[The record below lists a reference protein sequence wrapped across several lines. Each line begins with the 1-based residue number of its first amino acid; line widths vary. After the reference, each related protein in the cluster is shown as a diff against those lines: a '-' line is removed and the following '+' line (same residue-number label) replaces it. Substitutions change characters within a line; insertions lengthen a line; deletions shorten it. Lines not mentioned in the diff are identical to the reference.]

1 MNRKQR
7 LIVSVTGIFL
17 VLLILVG
24 LTYAYFLTKIKGND
38 NEKSISVTTAD
49 LKLEY
54 SDINDILVSEE
65 NVEPGNS
72 WTKTFAVTNNGN
84 KTVTNYG
91 VALENIE
98 NGLER
103 KEDLVYTLTCTQYTK
118 ATYKVENKV
127 ASGTTSGT
135 CNGVSSETTYPSVG
149 TILVENSIDTDKV
162 QAYTLTVTYKETNTD
177 QSIDMNKRFSGKVNI
192 VDPKLFGP
200 FGTDTLASTI
210 INTAKN
216 QTDDKNKMG
225 YAMYRET
232 PSTKIGES
240 IIYYNGN
247 VINKEV
253 SEAGYTY
260 DSLKVA
266 NSLEDAKD
274 FNNLIDT
281 DNTKCVSDQI
291 NKYLRLG
298 YGPTNPYNAK
308 IVGCENGKYIIQ
320 VEDRSIESSLSVT
333 EDDYGTSYYFRG
345 NVIDNY
351 VNFANLTWRIV
362 RINGDGTLRLI
373 LDDVAKDSS
382 GNVIKTAFNTTAG
395 DNAYVG
401 YMYGTPGSTTY
412 DATHENKNN
421 STIKVAVDKWY
432 EDNLK
437 TNYSNYLADTLFCGD
452 KTLAE
457 DGIGGVTTQ
466 LGYGKN
472 ETYYSSIERLQYST
486 GTTDITTLTPTF
498 KCAEKAN
505 DNYSRYTTTKSI
517 LPNGKETNGDLKY
530 PIGLLTADEVAYAG
544 AYKESKI
551 NKTYYLYNS
560 SITSYWWL
568 SSPNFYYGSFAYWWR
583 VNGSGGYIRDN
594 FHAVDI
600 ADSSVAFR
608 PTINLK
614 KDIKFT
620 GTGTSGDPYKI
631 VSE

>member
-1 MNRKQR
+1 MNRRQR
-7 LIVSVTGIFL
+7 IIISVTGIFI

-216 QTDDKNKMG
+216 QTD
-225 YAMYRET
+225 
-232 PSTKIGES
+232 STRTTLGTEVTTFTS
-240 IIYYNGN
+240 ISG
-247 VINKEV
+247 
-253 SEAGYTY
+253 
-260 DSLKVA
+260 A
-266 NSLEDAKD
+266 NEHVL
-274 FNNLIDT
+274 
-281 DNTKCVSDQI
+281 NTA
-291 NKYLRLG
+291 
-298 YGPTNPYNAK
+298 P
-308 IVGCENGKYIIQ
+308 
-320 VEDRSIESSLSVT
+320 
-333 EDDYGTSYYFRG
+333 DDYGTSYYFRG

-351 VNFANLTWRIV
+351 VSFADKTWRIV
-362 RINGDGTLRLI
+362 RINGDGTIRLI
-373 LDDVAKDSS
+373 LDDVAKDTNGS
-382 GNVIKTAFNTTAG
+382 VIKTKFNTNSN

-401 YMYGTPGSTTY
+401 YMYGTAGSTTY
-412 DATHENKNN
+412 DATHENKND
-421 STIKVAVDKWY
+421 STIKIAVDKWY

-437 TNYSNYLADTLFCGD
+437 TNYANYLSDTLFCGD

-457 DGIGGVTTQ
+457 NGIGGTTPQ
-466 LGYGKN
+466 LGYGATQTTYSVN
-472 ETYYSSIERLQYST
+472 ERIRYST
-486 GTTDITTLTPTF
+486 GTTDITTSTPTL

-505 DNYSRYTTTKSI
+505 DNYSRYSTTKST
-517 LPNGKETNGDLKY
+517 LPDGKETNGNLKY
-530 PIGLLTADEVAYAG
+530 PIGLLSPDEVAYAG
-544 AYKESKI
+544 AYKYNQT
-551 NKTYYLYNS
+551 NKTYYLYDT
-560 SITSYWWL
+560 SITSGWL
-568 SSPNFYYGSFAYWWR
+568 LLSTSSYTGTTAIVYS
-583 VNGSGGYIRDN
+583 VNGY
-594 FHAVDI
+594 
-600 ADSSVAFR
+600 SSNLNTVYTDKLYSFR

-614 KDIKFT
+614 NDTKFT
-620 GTGTSGDPYKI
+620 GTGTSTDPYKI

>member
-1 MNRKQR
+1 MNRRQKI
-7 LIVSVTGIFL
+7 IVSVTGIFL

-38 NEKSISVTTAD
+38 NEKSVSVTTAD

-118 ATYKVENKV
+118 ATFKVENKV

-177 QSIDMNKRFSGKVNI
+177 QSVDMNKRFSGKVNI
-192 VDPKLFGP
+192 VYPKLFGP

-210 INTAKN
+210 INTAKT
-216 QTDDKNKMG
+216 QTD
-225 YAMYRET
+225 
-232 PSTKIGES
+232 STRTTIGT
-240 IIYYNGN
+240 
-247 VINKEV
+247 EV
-253 SEAGYTY
+253 TTFTSVSG
-260 DSLKVA
+260 A
-266 NSLEDAKD
+266 NEHVL
-274 FNNLIDT
+274 
-281 DNTKCVSDQI
+281 NTA
-291 NKYLRLG
+291 
-298 YGPTNPYNAK
+298 P
-308 IVGCENGKYIIQ
+308 
-320 VEDRSIESSLSVT
+320 
-333 EDDYGTSYYFRG
+333 DDYGTSYYFRG

-362 RINGDGTLRLI
+362 RINGDGSIRLI

-382 GNVIKTAFNTTAG
+382 GNAITTAFNTNKD

-412 DATHENKNN
+412 NATHENKND
-421 STIKVAVDKWY
+421 STIKIAVDKWY

-437 TNYSNYLADTLFCGD
+437 TNYANYLSDTLFCGD

-457 DGIGGVTTQ
+457 SGIGGVTAQ
-466 LGYGKN
+466 LGYGTNK
-472 ETYYSSIERLQYST
+472 TYYSSTERLQYSS
-486 GTTDITTLTPTF
+486 GTTEITISTPTF

-505 DNYSRYTTTKSI
+505 DNYSRYTTTKGI
-517 LPNGKETNGDLKY
+517 LPDGKETNGNLKY
-530 PIGLLTADEVAYAG
+530 PIALLTADEVAYAG
-544 AYKESKI
+544 AYKI
-551 NKTYYLYNS
+551 AQANKTYFLYNS
-560 SITSYWWL
+560 LITSIWWL
-568 SSPNFYYGSFAYWWR
+568 SSPYGYYGSVAYEWSA
-583 VNGSGGYIRDN
+583 NGSNG
-594 FHAVDI
+594 DI
-600 ADSSVAFR
+600 NYYNLVINTRQFR
-608 PTINLK
+608 PSINLK
-614 KDIKFT
+614 KDIKFS
-620 GTGTSGDPYKI
+620 GTGTSTDPYKI

>member
-1 MNRKQR
+1 MNRRQR
-7 LIVSVTGIFL
+7 IIISVTGIFI
-17 VLLILVG
+17 VLLILIG

-200 FGTDTLASTI
+200 FGTDTLATTI
-210 INTAKN
+210 INIAKT
-216 QTDDKNKMG
+216 QTDSTRTTLG
-225 YAMYRET
+225 SEVTTFTSISGET
-232 PSTKIGES
+232 EH
-240 IIYYNGN
+240 
-247 VINKEV
+247 V
-253 SEAGYTY
+253 
-260 DSLKVA
+260 L
-266 NSLEDAKD
+266 
-274 FNNLIDT
+274 
-281 DNTKCVSDQI
+281 NTA
-291 NKYLRLG
+291 
-298 YGPTNPYNAK
+298 P
-308 IVGCENGKYIIQ
+308 
-320 VEDRSIESSLSVT
+320 
-333 EDDYGTSYYFRG
+333 DDYGTSYYFRG

-351 VNFANLTWRIV
+351 VSFADKVWRIV
-362 RINGDGTLRLI
+362 RINGDGSIRLV
-373 LDDVAKDSS
+373 LDNIAKDSS
-382 GNVIKTAFNTTAG
+382 GNAISTAFNTNKD

-412 DATHENKNN
+412 EATHENKND
-421 STIKVAVDKWY
+421 STIKIAVDKWY

-437 TNYSNYLADTLFCGD
+437 TNYANYLSDTLFCGD

-457 DGIGGVTTQ
+457 SGVGSDNTAK
-466 LGYGKN
+466 GYGGN
-472 ETYYSSIERLQYST
+472 RTYYSATERLMYST
-486 GTTDITTLTPTF
+486 GTTTITTSTPTL

-505 DNYSRYTTTKSI
+505 DNYSRYTTTKST
-517 LPNGKETNGDLKY
+517 LPDGKETNGNLKY
-530 PIGLLTADEVAYAG
+530 PIGLLSADEVAYAG
-544 AYKESKI
+544 AYRMGLD
-551 NKTYYLYNS
+551 NKNYYLYNPNV
-560 SITSYWWL
+560 TVNWWL
-568 SSPNFYYGSFAYWWR
+568 LTSTNFSGRSTTVSQFGVYYS
-583 VNGSGGYIRDN
+583 
-594 FHAVDI
+594 
-600 ADSSVAFR
+600 DSRLYTYNANNSYAFK
-608 PTINLK
+608 PSINLK

-620 GTGTSGDPYKI
+620 GTGTSTDPYKI

>member
-1 MNRKQR
+1 MNRRQR
-7 LIVSVTGIFL
+7 IIISVTGIFL

-210 INTAKN
+210 INTAKK
-216 QTDDKNKMG
+216 QTD
-225 YAMYRET
+225 
-232 PSTKIGES
+232 STRTTLGSEVTTFTSISGE
-240 IIYYNGN
+240 NEH
-247 VINKEV
+247 V
-253 SEAGYTY
+253 
-260 DSLKVA
+260 L
-266 NSLEDAKD
+266 
-274 FNNLIDT
+274 
-281 DNTKCVSDQI
+281 NTA
-291 NKYLRLG
+291 
-298 YGPTNPYNAK
+298 P
-308 IVGCENGKYIIQ
+308 
-320 VEDRSIESSLSVT
+320 
-333 EDDYGTSYYFRG
+333 DDYGTSYYFRG

-362 RINGDGTLRLI
+362 RINGDGSIRLI

-382 GNVIKTAFNTTAG
+382 GNSIKTAFNTNKD

-412 DATHENKNN
+412 DTTHENKND
-421 STIKVAVDKWY
+421 STIKIAVDRWY

-437 TNYSNYLADTLFCGD
+437 TNYANYLSDTLFCGD

-457 DGIGGVTTQ
+457 SGIGSNNTST
-466 LGYGKN
+466 GYGVN
-472 ETYYSSIERLQYST
+472 ITYYSSIERLIYST
-486 GTTDITTLTPTF
+486 GTTDITTSTPTL
-498 KCAEKAN
+498 KCAEKVN
-505 DNYSRYTTTKSI
+505 DNYSRYTTTKST
-517 LPNGKETNGDLKY
+517 LPDGKETNGNLKY

-544 AYKESKI
+544 AYKYNQT
-551 NKTYYLYNS
+551 NKSFYIYNNNITIFWWTLAPISFSGANALILRVNNS
-560 SITSYWWL
+560 SADLYYNYVNTSY
-568 SSPNFYYGSFAYWWR
+568 
-583 VNGSGGYIRDN
+583 
-594 FHAVDI
+594 
-600 ADSSVAFR
+600 AFR
-608 PTINLK
+608 PTVNLK
-614 KDIKFT
+614 YNVKFT
-620 GTGTSGDPYKI
+620 GTGISADPYKI
-631 VSE
+631 VTE

>member
-1 MNRKQR
+1 MNRRQKI
-7 LIVSVTGIFL
+7 IVSVTGIFL

-210 INTAKN
+210 INTAKT
-216 QTDDKNKMG
+216 QTDSTRTTLG
-225 YAMYRET
+225 SEVTTFTSISGET
-232 PSTKIGES
+232 EH
-240 IIYYNGN
+240 
-247 VINKEV
+247 V
-253 SEAGYTY
+253 
-260 DSLKVA
+260 L
-266 NSLEDAKD
+266 
-274 FNNLIDT
+274 
-281 DNTKCVSDQI
+281 NTA
-291 NKYLRLG
+291 
-298 YGPTNPYNAK
+298 P
-308 IVGCENGKYIIQ
+308 
-320 VEDRSIESSLSVT
+320 
-333 EDDYGTSYYFRG
+333 DDYGTSYYFRG

-362 RINGDGTLRLI
+362 RINGDGSIRLI
-373 LDDVAKDSS
+373 LDDAVKDTNGS
-382 GNVIKTAFNTTAG
+382 VIKTKFNTNSN

-412 DATHENKNN
+412 DATHENKND
-421 STIKVAVDKWY
+421 STVKIAVDKWY

-437 TNYSNYLADTLFCGD
+437 TNYATYLADTLFCGD

-457 DGIGGVTTQ
+457 SGIGLDNTAK
-466 LGYGKN
+466 GYGTNK
-472 ETYYSSIERLQYST
+472 TYYSSIERLRFSS
-486 GTTDITTLTPTF
+486 GTTLITTSTPTF

-505 DNYSRYTTTKSI
+505 DNYSRYTTTKTT

-544 AYKESKI
+544 AYKYQQT

-568 SSPNFYYGSFAYWWR
+568 SSPHSYTDSLTVEWSVAGSLGRIGCDHY
-583 VNGSGGYIRDN
+583 VGNPD
-594 FHAVDI
+594 
-600 ADSSVAFR
+600 AFR

-620 GTGTSGDPYKI
+620 GTGISSDPYKI
-631 VSE
+631 VSK

>member
-1 MNRKQR
+1 MNRRQR
-7 LIVSVTGIFL
+7 IIISVTGIFI

-54 SDINDILVSEE
+54 SDINDILVNEE

-84 KTVTNYG
+84 KIVTNYG

-135 CNGVSSETTYPSVG
+135 CNGVSSETTYPTVG
-149 TILVENSIDTDKV
+149 TVLVENSIDTDKV

-177 QSIDMNKRFSGKVNI
+177 QSVDMNKRFSGKVNI

-216 QTDDKNKMG
+216 QTD
-225 YAMYRET
+225 
-232 PSTKIGES
+232 STRTTLGSEVTTFTS
-240 IIYYNGN
+240 ISG
-247 VINKEV
+247 
-253 SEAGYTY
+253 
-260 DSLKVA
+260 A
-266 NSLEDAKD
+266 NEHVL
-274 FNNLIDT
+274 
-281 DNTKCVSDQI
+281 NTA
-291 NKYLRLG
+291 
-298 YGPTNPYNAK
+298 P
-308 IVGCENGKYIIQ
+308 
-320 VEDRSIESSLSVT
+320 
-333 EDDYGTSYYFRG
+333 DDYGTSYYFRG

-351 VNFANLTWRIV
+351 VSFADKTWRIV
-362 RINGDGTLRLI
+362 RINGDGTIRLI

-382 GNVIKTAFNTTAG
+382 GNAITTAFNTNNK

-401 YMYGTPGSTTY
+401 YMYGTPGSATY
-412 DATHENKNN
+412 DATHENKND
-421 STIKVAVDKWY
+421 STIKIAVDKWY

-437 TNYSNYLADTLFCGD
+437 TNYANYLSDTLFCGD

-457 DGIGGVTTQ
+457 SGIGSNNTAK
-466 LGYGKN
+466 GYGTNK
-472 ETYYSSIERLQYST
+472 TYYSATERLMYSSGAT
-486 GTTDITTLTPTF
+486 VITTSTPTF

-505 DNYSRYTTTKSI
+505 DNYSRYTTTKST
-517 LPNGKETNGDLKY
+517 LPHGKETNGNLKY
-530 PIGLLTADEVAYAG
+530 PIGLLTVDEAAYAG
-544 AYKESKI
+544 AYKSGQT
-551 NKTYYLYNS
+551 NKSYYLYNS
-560 SITSYWWL
+560 SITSHWWL
-568 SSPNFYYGSFAYWWR
+568 SSPLSYNGSYAYGWF
-583 VNGSGGYIRDN
+583 VNGSGGGIYTFNVRN
-594 FHAVDI
+594 TA
-600 ADSSVAFR
+600 AFR
-608 PTINLK
+608 PSINLK
-614 KDIKFT
+614 AELLINGGD
-620 GTGTSGDPYKI
+620 GTSLNPYTVKL
-631 VSE
+631 S

>member
-1 MNRKQR
+1 MNRRQR
-7 LIVSVTGIFL
+7 IIISVTGIFI

-177 QSIDMNKRFSGKVNI
+177 QSVDMNKRFSGKVNI

-210 INTAKN
+210 INTAKT
-216 QTDDKNKMG
+216 QTDSTRTTLG
-225 YAMYRET
+225 SEVTTFTSISGET
-232 PSTKIGES
+232 EH
-240 IIYYNGN
+240 
-247 VINKEV
+247 V
-253 SEAGYTY
+253 
-260 DSLKVA
+260 L
-266 NSLEDAKD
+266 
-274 FNNLIDT
+274 
-281 DNTKCVSDQI
+281 NTA
-291 NKYLRLG
+291 
-298 YGPTNPYNAK
+298 P
-308 IVGCENGKYIIQ
+308 
-320 VEDRSIESSLSVT
+320 
-333 EDDYGTSYYFRG
+333 DDYGTSYYFRG

-362 RINGDGTLRLI
+362 RINGDGSIRLI

-382 GNVIKTAFNTTAG
+382 GNAITTAFNTNKD

-401 YMYGTPGSTTY
+401 YMYGTPGSATY
-412 DATHENKNN
+412 DATHENKND
-421 STIKVAVDKWY
+421 STIKIAVDKWY

-437 TNYSNYLADTLFCGD
+437 TNYANYLSDTLFCGD

-457 DGIGGVTTQ
+457 SGIGSNNTAK
-466 LGYGKN
+466 GYGTN
-472 ETYYSSIERLQYST
+472 ITYYSAAERFMYSS
-486 GTTDITTLTPTF
+486 GTTDITTSTPTL

-505 DNYSRYTTTKSI
+505 DNYSRYTTTKST
-517 LPNGKETNGDLKY
+517 LPDGKETNGNLKY
-530 PIGLLTADEVAYAG
+530 PIGLLSADEVAYAG
-544 AYKESKI
+544 AYKYNQT
-551 NKTYYLYNS
+551 NKTHYLYKS
-560 SITSYWWL
+560 SITIHWWL
-568 SSPNFYYGSFAYWWR
+568 SSPYVYGGSVAYGWDFYGS
-583 VNGSGGYIRDN
+583 NGSI
-594 FHAVDI
+594 
-600 ADSSVAFR
+600 SSYSVFNTGAFR
-608 PTINLK
+608 PSINLRYS
-614 KDIKFT
+614 IKFT
-620 GTGTSGDPYKI
+620 GTGTSTDPYKI

>member
-1 MNRKQR
+1 MSRKQK
-7 LIVSVTGIFL
+7 IIISVTGIFI

-91 VALENIE
+91 VSLENIE

-177 QSIDMNKRFSGKVNI
+177 QSVDMNKRFSGKVNI

-210 INTAKN
+210 INTAKT
-216 QTDDKNKMG
+216 QTD
-225 YAMYRET
+225 
-232 PSTKIGES
+232 STRTTLGSEVTTFTS
-240 IIYYNGN
+240 ISG
-247 VINKEV
+247 
-253 SEAGYTY
+253 
-260 DSLKVA
+260 A
-266 NSLEDAKD
+266 NEHVL
-274 FNNLIDT
+274 
-281 DNTKCVSDQI
+281 NTA
-291 NKYLRLG
+291 
-298 YGPTNPYNAK
+298 P
-308 IVGCENGKYIIQ
+308 
-320 VEDRSIESSLSVT
+320 
-333 EDDYGTSYYFRG
+333 DDYGTSYYFRG

-362 RINGDGTLRLI
+362 RINGNGTIRLI

-382 GNVIKTAFNTTAG
+382 GNAINTKFNTNSN

-412 DATHENKNN
+412 DATHENKND
-421 STIKVAVDKWY
+421 STVKTAVDKWY

-437 TNYSNYLADTLFCGD
+437 TNYANYLSDTLFCGD

-472 ETYYSSIERLQYST
+472 KTYYSTVERLKYSS
-486 GTTDITTLTPTF
+486 GTTAITTTTPTL

-505 DNYSRYTTTKSI
+505 DNYSRYTTTKI
-517 LPNGKETNGDLKY
+517 TLPDGKETNGDLKY
-530 PIGLLTADEVAYAG
+530 PIGLLTADEVVYAG
-544 AYKESKI
+544 AYKANQT

-560 SITSYWWL
+560 SISSSWWL
-568 SSPNFYYGSFAYWWR
+568 SSPYYYTGYDADEWAVYGS
-583 VNGSGGYIRDN
+583 NG
-594 FHAVDI
+594 
-600 ADSSVAFR
+600 AFNNYSDVYASDALR

-614 KDIKFT
+614 NSVKFT
-620 GTGTSGDPYKI
+620 GTGTSSDPYKI

>member
-1 MNRKQR
+1 MNRRQKI
-7 LIVSVTGIFL
+7 IVSVTGIFL

-38 NEKSISVTTAD
+38 NDKSVSINTAD

-162 QAYTLTVTYKETNTD
+162 QTYTLTITYKETNTD
-177 QSIDMNKRFSGKVNI
+177 QSVDMNKRFSGKVNI

-200 FGTDTLASTI
+200 FGTDTLATTI

-216 QTDDKNKMG
+216 QTD
-225 YAMYRET
+225 
-232 PSTKIGES
+232 STRTILGS
-240 IIYYNGN
+240 
-247 VINKEV
+247 EV
-253 SEAGYTY
+253 TTFTSVSKADEHV
-260 DSLKVA
+260 L
-266 NSLEDAKD
+266 
-274 FNNLIDT
+274 
-281 DNTKCVSDQI
+281 NTAS
-291 NKYLRLG
+291 
-298 YGPTNPYNAK
+298 
-308 IVGCENGKYIIQ
+308 
-320 VEDRSIESSLSVT
+320 
-333 EDDYGTSYYFRG
+333 DDYGTSYYFRG

-362 RINGDGTLRLI
+362 RINGDGSIRLI
-373 LDDVAKDSS
+373 LDDVAKDTS
-382 GNVIKTAFNTTAG
+382 GNAITTAFNTNSN

-412 DATHENKNN
+412 DATHENKND
-421 STIKVAVDKWY
+421 STVKIAVDKWY
-432 EDNLK
+432 EDSLK

-457 DGIGGVTTQ
+457 SGIGGVSTE
-466 LGYGKN
+466 LGYGVSSS
-472 ETYYSSIERLQYST
+472 YYSTFERLKYNV
-486 GTTDITTLTPTF
+486 GTTLITTSTPTF

-505 DNYSRYTTTKSI
+505 DNYSRYTVNQST

-530 PIGLLTADEVAYAG
+530 PIGLLSADEIAYAG
-544 AYKESKI
+544 AYKAEVS

-560 SITSYWWL
+560 SL
-568 SSPNFYYGSFAYWWR
+568 SSDWWIISPSYITGSRAVEWFFDISNGYSSHNF
-583 VNGSGGYIRDN
+583 VNN
-594 FHAVDI
+594 NC
-600 ADSSVAFR
+600 AFR

-614 KDIKFT
+614 NDIKFT
-620 GTGTSGDPYKI
+620 GTGTSTDPYKI
-631 VSE
+631 VTE

>member
-1 MNRKQR
+1 MNRRQR
-7 LIVSVTGIFL
+7 IIISVTGIFI

-135 CNGVSSETTYPSVG
+135 CNGVNSETTYPSVG
-149 TILVENSIDTDKV
+149 TVLVENSIDTDKV

-177 QSIDMNKRFSGKVNI
+177 QSVDMNKRFSGKVNI

-210 INTAKN
+210 INTAKT
-216 QTDDKNKMG
+216 QTD
-225 YAMYRET
+225 
-232 PSTKIGES
+232 STRTTLGNEVTTFTS
-240 IIYYNGN
+240 ISG
-247 VINKEV
+247 
-253 SEAGYTY
+253 
-260 DSLKVA
+260 A
-266 NSLEDAKD
+266 NEHVL
-274 FNNLIDT
+274 
-281 DNTKCVSDQI
+281 NTA
-291 NKYLRLG
+291 
-298 YGPTNPYNAK
+298 P
-308 IVGCENGKYIIQ
+308 
-320 VEDRSIESSLSVT
+320 
-333 EDDYGTSYYFRG
+333 DDYGTSYYFRG

-351 VNFANLTWRIV
+351 VSFADKVWRIV
-362 RINGDGTLRLI
+362 RINGDGTVRLI

-382 GNVIKTAFNTTAG
+382 GNAIKTAFNTNYN

-401 YMYGTPGSTTY
+401 YMYGTPGSITY
-412 DATHENKNN
+412 EATHENKND
-421 STIKVAVDKWY
+421 STVKIAVDKWY

-437 TNYSNYLADTLFCGD
+437 TNFSNYLSDTLFCGD
-452 KTLAE
+452 KTPAKS
-457 DGIGGVTTQ
+457 GIGGVTTQ

-472 ETYYSSIERLQYST
+472 KTYYSSTERLRYST
-486 GTTDITTLTPTF
+486 GTTEITTSTPTF

-505 DNYSRYTTTKSI
+505 DNYSRYTTTKGT
-517 LPNGKETNGDLKY
+517 LTNGKETNGNLKY
-530 PIGLLTADEVAYAG
+530 PIGLLSADEVSYAG
-544 AYKESKI
+544 AYKLGQT
-551 NKTYYLYNS
+551 NKKYYLYNS
-560 SITSYWWL
+560 SITSSWWL
-568 SSPNFYYGSFAYWWR
+568 SSPLGY
-583 VNGSGGYIRDN
+583 NGSNASEWHFGGSYGNI
-594 FHAVDI
+594 
-600 ADSSVAFR
+600 DSLNVGGSSAFR
-608 PTINLK
+608 PSINLK
-614 KDIKFT
+614 ADLLIGGGD
-620 GTGTSGDPYKI
+620 GTKSNPYE
-631 VSE
+631 VE

>member
-1 MNRKQR
+1 MNRRQKI
-7 LIVSVTGIFL
+7 IVSVTGIFL

-24 LTYAYFLTKIKGND
+24 LTYAYFLTKIKGKD

-210 INTAKN
+210 INTAKT
-216 QTDDKNKMG
+216 QTDSTRTTLG
-225 YAMYRET
+225 SEVTTFTSVSRET
-232 PSTKIGES
+232 EH
-240 IIYYNGN
+240 
-247 VINKEV
+247 V
-253 SEAGYTY
+253 
-260 DSLKVA
+260 L
-266 NSLEDAKD
+266 
-274 FNNLIDT
+274 
-281 DNTKCVSDQI
+281 NTA
-291 NKYLRLG
+291 
-298 YGPTNPYNAK
+298 P
-308 IVGCENGKYIIQ
+308 
-320 VEDRSIESSLSVT
+320 
-333 EDDYGTSYYFRG
+333 DDYGTSYYFRG

-351 VNFANLTWRIV
+351 VSFADKTWRIV
-362 RINGDGTLRLI
+362 RINGDGTIRLI

-382 GNVIKTAFNTTAG
+382 GNTITTTFNTNKD

-401 YMYGTPGSTTY
+401 YMYGTAGSTTY
-412 DATHENKNN
+412 DATHENKND
-421 STIKVAVDKWY
+421 STVKIAVDKWY

-437 TNYSNYLADTLFCGD
+437 INYTSYLSDTLFCGD
-452 KTLAE
+452 KTIAKS
-457 DGIGGVTTQ
+457 GIGGFATQ
-466 LGYGKN
+466 EGYGTN
-472 ETYYSSIERLQYST
+472 VTYYSSTERLMYSSARI
-486 GTTDITTLTPTF
+486 DITTSTPTF

-505 DNYSRYTTTKSI
+505 DNYSRYTTAKSI
-517 LPNGKETNGDLKY
+517 LPDGKETNGNLKY

-544 AYKESKI
+544 VYKYFQT
-551 NKTYYLYNS
+551 NKKYYLYNS
-560 SITSYWWL
+560 SITSGWL
-568 SSPNFYYGSFAYWWR
+568 LLSPSAHDKGDNSLECL
-583 VNGSGGYIRDN
+583 VDVSGGNITLDLVSNSY
-594 FHAVDI
+594 
-600 ADSSVAFR
+600 AFR
-608 PTINLK
+608 PTVNLK
-614 KDIKFT
+614 ADIKFT
-620 GTGTSGDPYKI
+620 GIGTSTDPYKI
-631 VSE
+631 VTE

>member
-1 MNRKQR
+1 MNRRQKI
-7 LIVSVTGIFL
+7 IVSVTGIFL

-84 KTVTNYG
+84 KRVTNYG
-91 VALENIE
+91 VSLENIE

-118 ATYKVENKV
+118 ATYKIENKV

-200 FGTDTLASTI
+200 FGTDTLASSI
-210 INTAKN
+210 INTAKT
-216 QTDDKNKMG
+216 QTD
-225 YAMYRET
+225 
-232 PSTKIGES
+232 STRTTLGS
-240 IIYYNGN
+240 
-247 VINKEV
+247 EV
-253 SEAGYTY
+253 TTFTSVSG
-260 DSLKVA
+260 A
-266 NSLEDAKD
+266 NEHVL
-274 FNNLIDT
+274 
-281 DNTKCVSDQI
+281 NTA
-291 NKYLRLG
+291 
-298 YGPTNPYNAK
+298 P
-308 IVGCENGKYIIQ
+308 
-320 VEDRSIESSLSVT
+320 
-333 EDDYGTSYYFRG
+333 DDYGTSYYFRG

-351 VNFANLTWRIV
+351 VNFANLRWRIV
-362 RINGDGTLRLI
+362 RINGDGSVRLI
-373 LDDVAKDSS
+373 LDDVAKDTS
-382 GNVIKTAFNTTAG
+382 GNEITTAFNETPV

-412 DATHENKNN
+412 EATHENKND
-421 STIKVAVDKWY
+421 STIKIAVDKWY

-437 TNYSNYLADTLFCGD
+437 TNYANYLADTLFCGD

-466 LGYGKN
+466 LGYGTNK
-472 ETYYSSIERLQYST
+472 TYYSSTERLRYST
-486 GTTDITTLTPTF
+486 GTTDIITSMPTF

-530 PIGLLTADEVAYAG
+530 PIGLLTADEAAYAG
-544 AYKESKI
+544 AYKYNQT
-551 NKTYYLYNS
+551 NKSYYLYNS
-560 SITSYWWL
+560 SITS
-568 SSPNFYYGSFAYWWR
+568 AYWVLTPFECSFPYAYEWQFNY
-583 VNGSGGYIRDN
+583 NGNNIDNPFYFGSNLVGYSG
-594 FHAVDI
+594 
-600 ADSSVAFR
+600 AFR

-614 KDIKFT
+614 KDVKFT
-620 GTGTSGDPYKI
+620 GTGTSSDPYKI
-631 VSE
+631 VFE

>member
-1 MNRKQR
+1 MNRRQKI
-7 LIVSVTGIFL
+7 IVSVTGIFL

-210 INTAKN
+210 INTAKT
-216 QTDDKNKMG
+216 QTD
-225 YAMYRET
+225 
-232 PSTKIGES
+232 STRTTLGSEVTTFTS
-240 IIYYNGN
+240 ISG
-247 VINKEV
+247 
-253 SEAGYTY
+253 
-260 DSLKVA
+260 A
-266 NSLEDAKD
+266 NEHVL
-274 FNNLIDT
+274 
-281 DNTKCVSDQI
+281 NTA
-291 NKYLRLG
+291 
-298 YGPTNPYNAK
+298 P
-308 IVGCENGKYIIQ
+308 
-320 VEDRSIESSLSVT
+320 
-333 EDDYGTSYYFRG
+333 DDYGTSYYFRG

-351 VNFANLTWRIV
+351 VSFADKTWRIV
-362 RINGDGTLRLI
+362 RINGDGSIRLI
-373 LDDVAKDSS
+373 LDDVAKNSS
-382 GNVIKTAFNTTAG
+382 GSVITTAFNTNKD

-401 YMYGTPGSTTY
+401 YMYGTAGSTTY
-412 DATHENKNN
+412 DATHENKND
-421 STIKVAVDKWY
+421 STIKIAVDKWY

-437 TNYSNYLADTLFCGD
+437 TKYANYLADTLFCGD

-457 DGIGGVTTQ
+457 KTITYDGK
-466 LGYGKN
+466 GYGKGS
-472 ETYYSSIERLQYST
+472 TYYASVERIVYST
-486 GTTDITTLTPTF
+486 GTTAITTSIPAL
-498 KCAEKAN
+498 KCAEKTN
-505 DNYSRYTTTKSI
+505 DNYSRYTATQNT
-517 LPNGKETNGDLKY
+517 LPDGKETNGNLKY
-530 PIGLLTADEVAYAG
+530 PIGLLSADEVAYAG
-544 AYKESKI
+544 AYKNNQT
-551 NKTYYLYNS
+551 NKNYYLYS
-560 SITSYWWL
+560 SSVTTSWWL
-568 SSPNFYYGSFAYWWR
+568 SSVYGF
-583 VNGSGGYIRDN
+583 RDN
-594 FHAVDI
+594 I
-600 ADSSVAFR
+600 ARMYKVNYSSGVVIFTGSETNAFR

-614 KDIKFT
+614 NDIKFT
-620 GTGTSGDPYKI
+620 GTGTSTDPYKI
-631 VSE
+631 VTE

>member
-1 MNRKQR
+1 MSRKNK
-7 LIVSVTGIFL
+7 IIISVTGIIL

-38 NEKSISVTTAD
+38 NEKSISITTAD

-54 SDINDILVSEE
+54 SDINDILVNEE

-98 NGLER
+98 NRLER
-103 KEDLVYTLTCTQYTK
+103 KEDLVYTLTCIQYTK

-177 QSIDMNKRFSGKVNI
+177 QSVDMNKRFSGKVNI

-210 INTAKN
+210 INTAKT
-216 QTDDKNKMG
+216 QTD
-225 YAMYRET
+225 
-232 PSTKIGES
+232 STRTTLGT
-240 IIYYNGN
+240 
-247 VINKEV
+247 EV
-253 SEAGYTY
+253 TTFTGISG
-260 DSLKVA
+260 A
-266 NSLEDAKD
+266 NDHVL
-274 FNNLIDT
+274 
-281 DNTKCVSDQI
+281 NTA
-291 NKYLRLG
+291 
-298 YGPTNPYNAK
+298 P
-308 IVGCENGKYIIQ
+308 
-320 VEDRSIESSLSVT
+320 
-333 EDDYGTSYYFRG
+333 DDYGTSYYFYG

-351 VNFANLTWRIV
+351 VEFGNLTYKEDIYVGDEIVEDFFSLSECEKLNNSCKLIYKAGESILWRIV
-362 RINGDGTLRLI
+362 RINGDGTIRLV

-382 GNVIKTAFNTTAG
+382 GRTITTDFNPGYEDTAE
-395 DNAYVG
+395 NAYVG
-401 YMYGTPGSTTY
+401 YMYGTLGSTTY
-412 DATHENKNN
+412 DATHENKND

-437 TNYSNYLADTLFCGD
+437 TNYASYLSDTLFCGD

-457 DGIGGVTTQ
+457 NGIGGVTTQ
-466 LGYGKN
+466 LGYVTN
-472 ETYYSSIERLQYST
+472 VTYYSSTERLLHSS
-486 GTTDITTLTPTF
+486 GTTDIITSKPTL
-498 KCAEKAN
+498 KCAEKTN
-505 DNYSRYTTTKSI
+505 DNYSRYTINQST

-530 PIGLLTADEVAYAG
+530 PIGLLSADEVAYAG
-544 AYKESKI
+544 AYKYNQA
-551 NKTYYLYNS
+551 NKTYYLYSS
-560 SITSYWWL
+560 SIYSPWWL
-568 SSPNFYYGSFAYWWR
+568 SSPSVYDIGFAGVWGINGENGRIDTSSVYGSL
-583 VNGSGGYIRDN
+583 
-594 FHAVDI
+594 
-600 ADSSVAFR
+600 AFR

-614 KDIKFT
+614 QDIKFT
-620 GTGTSGDPYKI
+620 GTGTSTDPYKI

>member
-1 MNRKQR
+1 MSRKQK
-7 LIVSVTGIFL
+7 IIISVTGIFL

-135 CNGVSSETTYPSVG
+135 CNGVSSETTYPTVG

-200 FGTDTLASTI
+200 FGTDTLATTI

-216 QTDDKNKMG
+216 QTD
-225 YAMYRET
+225 
-232 PSTKIGES
+232 STRTTLGSEVTTFTSIYGE
-240 IIYYNGN
+240 NEH
-247 VINKEV
+247 V
-253 SEAGYTY
+253 
-260 DSLKVA
+260 L
-266 NSLEDAKD
+266 
-274 FNNLIDT
+274 
-281 DNTKCVSDQI
+281 NTA
-291 NKYLRLG
+291 
-298 YGPTNPYNAK
+298 P
-308 IVGCENGKYIIQ
+308 
-320 VEDRSIESSLSVT
+320 
-333 EDDYGTSYYFRG
+333 DDYGTSYYFRG

-351 VNFANLTWRIV
+351 VSFADKTWRIV
-362 RINGDGTLRLI
+362 RINGDGSIRLV

-382 GNVIKTAFNTTAG
+382 KNVIETAFNTNND

-412 DATHENKNN
+412 EATHENKNN

-437 TNYSNYLADTLFCGD
+437 TNYANYLSDTLFCGD

-457 DGIGGVTTQ
+457 SGLGGVTTQ
-466 LGYGKN
+466 LGYGTN
-472 ETYYSSIERLQYST
+472 TTYYSSIERLSYSS
-486 GTTDITTLTPTF
+486 GTTEITTSTPTF
-498 KCAEKAN
+498 KCAEKTN
-505 DNYSRYTTTKSI
+505 DNYSRYTITKSA
-517 LPNGKETNGDLKY
+517 LPDGKETNGNLKY
-530 PIGLLTADEVAYAG
+530 PIGLLTADEVVYAG
-544 AYKESKI
+544 TYKEGATNGK
-551 NKTYYLYNS
+551 YYLYNS
-560 SITSYWWL
+560 SISSNCWLLTPFGLYNEWFIGSSGFIHRFRGLNSSY
-568 SSPNFYYGSFAYWWR
+568 P
-583 VNGSGGYIRDN
+583 
-594 FHAVDI
+594 
-600 ADSSVAFR
+600 FR
-608 PTINLK
+608 PSINLK
-614 KDIKFT
+614 KNVKFS
-620 GTGTSGDPYKI
+620 GTGTSSDPYKI

>member
-1 MNRKQR
+1 MNRRQR
-7 LIVSVTGIFL
+7 IIISVTGIIL

-84 KTVTNYG
+84 KIVTNYG

-216 QTDDKNKMG
+216 QTD
-225 YAMYRET
+225 
-232 PSTKIGES
+232 STRTTL
-240 IIYYNGN
+240 GN
-247 VINKEV
+247 EV
-253 SEAGYTY
+253 TTFTSVSKADEHV
-260 DSLKVA
+260 L
-266 NSLEDAKD
+266 
-274 FNNLIDT
+274 
-281 DNTKCVSDQI
+281 NTA
-291 NKYLRLG
+291 
-298 YGPTNPYNAK
+298 P
-308 IVGCENGKYIIQ
+308 
-320 VEDRSIESSLSVT
+320 
-333 EDDYGTSYYFRG
+333 DDYGTSYYFRG

-362 RINGDGTLRLI
+362 RINGNGSIRLI

-382 GNVIKTAFNTTAG
+382 GNAIKTAFNTNYN

-401 YMYGTPGSTTY
+401 YMYGTAGSTTY
-412 DATHENKNN
+412 DATHENKND

-437 TNYSNYLADTLFCGD
+437 TNYANYLSDTLFCGD
-452 KTLAE
+452 KTMAE
-457 DGIGGVTTQ
+457 SGVGSDNTAK
-466 LGYGKN
+466 GYGTNK
-472 ETYYSSIERLQYST
+472 TYYSSTERLMYSS
-486 GTTDITTLTPTF
+486 GTTDITISTPTL
-498 KCAEKAN
+498 KCAEKVN
-505 DNYSRYTTTKSI
+505 DNYSRYTVNQST
-517 LPNGKETNGDLKY
+517 LPDGKETNGDLKY
-530 PIGLLTADEVAYAG
+530 PIGLITADEVAYAG
-544 AYKESKI
+544 TYRYNQA
-551 NKTYYLYNS
+551 NKLYYLYNP
-560 SITSYWWL
+560 SITSYWWIL
-568 SSPNFYYGSFAYWWR
+568 FPNYYYGSHAYGWYI
-583 VNGSGGYIRDN
+583 SYSFGGIYNRYIDD
-594 FHAVDI
+594 VI
-600 ADSSVAFR
+600 SFR

-614 KDIKFT
+614 SDIKFT
-620 GTGTSGDPYKI
+620 GTGTSSDPYKI

>member
-1 MNRKQR
+1 MNRRQR
-7 LIVSVTGIFL
+7 IIISVTGIFL

-38 NEKSISVTTAD
+38 NEKSISVATAD

-91 VALENIE
+91 VSLENIE

-210 INTAKN
+210 INTAKT
-216 QTDDKNKMG
+216 QTDSTRTTLG
-225 YAMYRET
+225 SEVTTFTSVSSET
-232 PSTKIGES
+232 EH
-240 IIYYNGN
+240 
-247 VINKEV
+247 V
-253 SEAGYTY
+253 
-260 DSLKVA
+260 L
-266 NSLEDAKD
+266 
-274 FNNLIDT
+274 
-281 DNTKCVSDQI
+281 NTA
-291 NKYLRLG
+291 
-298 YGPTNPYNAK
+298 P
-308 IVGCENGKYIIQ
+308 
-320 VEDRSIESSLSVT
+320 
-333 EDDYGTSYYFRG
+333 DDYGTSYYFRG

-351 VNFANLTWRIV
+351 VSFADKTWRIV
-362 RINGDGTLRLI
+362 RINGDGSIRLI

-382 GNVIKTAFNTTAG
+382 GSVIKTKFNTNSN

-412 DATHENKNN
+412 EATHENKND
-421 STIKVAVDKWY
+421 STIKIAVDKWY

-437 TNYSNYLADTLFCGD
+437 TNYTNYLSDTLFCGD

-457 DGIGGVTTQ
+457 NGIGGVTTQ
-466 LGYGKN
+466 LGYGTN
-472 ETYYSSIERLQYST
+472 ITYYSSTERLRYNT
-486 GTTDITTLTPTF
+486 GTTAITTSIPTL
-498 KCAEKAN
+498 KCAEKTN
-505 DNYSRYTTTKSI
+505 NSYSRYTVNQST
-517 LPNGKETNGDLKY
+517 LPNGKETNGNLKY
-530 PIGLLTADEVAYAG
+530 PIGLLSADEDAYAG
-544 AYKESKI
+544 VYKYFQT
-551 NKTYYLYNS
+551 NKTHYLYNS
-560 SITSYWWL
+560 SITSDWYLL
-568 SSPNFYYGSFAYWWR
+568 SPGNH
-583 VNGSGGYIRDN
+583 NGSNAYEWYVYYSDGRI
-594 FHAVDI
+594 
-600 ADSSVAFR
+600 DSNNVVNSIAFR

-614 KDIKFT
+614 KDVKFS
-620 GTGTSGDPYKI
+620 GTGTSSDPYKI

>member
-1 MNRKQR
+1 MSRKNK
-7 LIVSVTGIFL
+7 IIISVTGIIL

-24 LTYAYFLTKIKGND
+24 LTYAYFLTKIKEND

-103 KEDLVYTLTCTQYTK
+103 KEDLVYTLTCIQYTK

-177 QSIDMNKRFSGKVNI
+177 QSVDMNKRFSGKVNI

-200 FGTDTLASTI
+200 FGTDTFASTI

-216 QTDDKNKMG
+216 QTDSTRTTLGNEVTTFTSISG
-225 YAMYRET
+225 ET
-232 PSTKIGES
+232 EH
-240 IIYYNGN
+240 
-247 VINKEV
+247 V
-253 SEAGYTY
+253 
-260 DSLKVA
+260 L
-266 NSLEDAKD
+266 
-274 FNNLIDT
+274 
-281 DNTKCVSDQI
+281 NTA
-291 NKYLRLG
+291 
-298 YGPTNPYNAK
+298 P
-308 IVGCENGKYIIQ
+308 
-320 VEDRSIESSLSVT
+320 
-333 EDDYGTSYYFRG
+333 DDYGTSYYFRG

-351 VNFANLTWRIV
+351 VSFADKVWRIV
-362 RINGDGTLRLI
+362 RINGDGSIRLI
-373 LDDVAKDSS
+373 LDDVAKDTS
-382 GNVIKTAFNTTAG
+382 GNVITTTFNVKYN

-412 DATHENKNN
+412 DATHENKND
-421 STIKVAVDKWY
+421 STIKIAVDKWY

-457 DGIGGVTTQ
+457 SGIGGVTTQ
-466 LGYGKN
+466 LGYGTN
-472 ETYYSSIERLQYST
+472 ETYYSSTERLRYST
-486 GTTDITTLTPTF
+486 GTTDITTSKPIL
-498 KCAEKAN
+498 KCAEKTN
-505 DNYSRYTTTKSI
+505 DNYSRYTTTKGT
-517 LPNGKETNGDLKY
+517 LPDGKETNGNLKY

-544 AYKESKI
+544 AYKYNQT

-560 SITSYWWL
+560 LIISTWWILSPSRFYDSYVGGWL
-568 SSPNFYYGSFAYWWR
+568 VDGSYGVIYNYR
-583 VNGSGGYIRDN
+583 GVNNSY
-594 FHAVDI
+594 
-600 ADSSVAFR
+600 SFR

-614 KDIKFT
+614 KDVKFT
-620 GTGTSGDPYKI
+620 GTGTSSDPYKI

>member
-1 MNRKQR
+1 MNRRQR
-7 LIVSVTGIFL
+7 IIISVTGIIL

-210 INTAKN
+210 INTAKK
-216 QTDDKNKMG
+216 QTD
-225 YAMYRET
+225 
-232 PSTKIGES
+232 STRTTLGSEVTTFTSISGE
-240 IIYYNGN
+240 NEH
-247 VINKEV
+247 V
-253 SEAGYTY
+253 
-260 DSLKVA
+260 L
-266 NSLEDAKD
+266 
-274 FNNLIDT
+274 
-281 DNTKCVSDQI
+281 NTA
-291 NKYLRLG
+291 
-298 YGPTNPYNAK
+298 P
-308 IVGCENGKYIIQ
+308 
-320 VEDRSIESSLSVT
+320 
-333 EDDYGTSYYFRG
+333 DDYGTSYYFRG

-362 RINGDGTLRLI
+362 RINGDGSIRLI

-382 GNVIKTAFNTTAG
+382 GNSIKTAFNTNKD

-412 DATHENKNN
+412 DTTHENKND
-421 STIKVAVDKWY
+421 STIKIAVDRWY

-437 TNYSNYLADTLFCGD
+437 TNYANYLSDTLFCGD

-457 DGIGGVTTQ
+457 SGIGSNNTST
-466 LGYGKN
+466 GYGVN
-472 ETYYSSIERLQYST
+472 ITYYSSIERLIYST
-486 GTTDITTLTPTF
+486 GTTDITTSTPTL
-498 KCAEKAN
+498 KCAEKVN
-505 DNYSRYTTTKSI
+505 DNYSRYTTTKST
-517 LPNGKETNGDLKY
+517 LPDGKETNGNLKY

-544 AYKESKI
+544 AYKYNQT
-551 NKTYYLYNS
+551 NKSFYIYNNNITIFWWTLAPISFSGANALILRVNNS
-560 SITSYWWL
+560 SADLYYNYVNTSY
-568 SSPNFYYGSFAYWWR
+568 
-583 VNGSGGYIRDN
+583 
-594 FHAVDI
+594 
-600 ADSSVAFR
+600 AFR
-608 PTINLK
+608 PTVNLK
-614 KDIKFT
+614 YNVKFT
-620 GTGTSGDPYKI
+620 GTGISADPYKI
-631 VSE
+631 VTE

>member
-1 MNRKQR
+1 MNRRQR
-7 LIVSVTGIFL
+7 IIISVTGIFL

-84 KTVTNYG
+84 KIVTNYG

-135 CNGVSSETTYPSVG
+135 CNGVSSETTYPTVG
-149 TILVENSIDTDKV
+149 TVLVENSIDTDKV

-210 INTAKN
+210 INTAKT
-216 QTDDKNKMG
+216 QTDSTRTTLG
-225 YAMYRET
+225 SEVTTFTSVSRET
-232 PSTKIGES
+232 EH
-240 IIYYNGN
+240 
-247 VINKEV
+247 V
-253 SEAGYTY
+253 
-260 DSLKVA
+260 L
-266 NSLEDAKD
+266 
-274 FNNLIDT
+274 
-281 DNTKCVSDQI
+281 NTA
-291 NKYLRLG
+291 
-298 YGPTNPYNAK
+298 P
-308 IVGCENGKYIIQ
+308 
-320 VEDRSIESSLSVT
+320 
-333 EDDYGTSYYFRG
+333 DDYGTSYYFRG

-351 VNFANLTWRIV
+351 VSFADKVWRIV
-362 RINGDGTLRLI
+362 RINGDGSIRLI
-373 LDDVAKDSS
+373 LDDVAKDTS
-382 GNVIKTAFNTTAG
+382 GNAIKTAFNTNSN
-395 DNAYVG
+395 DNAYIG
-401 YMYGTPGSTTY
+401 YMYGTPGSATY
-412 DATHENKNN
+412 ETTHENKND
-421 STIKVAVDKWY
+421 STVKVAVDKWY

-437 TNYSNYLADTLFCGD
+437 TNYANYLADTLFCGD
-452 KTLAE
+452 KTFAKNGL
-457 DGIGGVTTQ
+457 GGVTTQ
-466 LGYGKN
+466 LGYSTN
-472 ETYYSSIERLQYST
+472 RTYYSPTERHRYSS
-486 GTTDITTLTPTF
+486 GTTIITTSIPTF

-505 DNYSRYTTTKSI
+505 DNYSRYTVNQST
-517 LPNGKETNGDLKY
+517 LPDAKETNGNLKY
-530 PIGLLTADEVAYAG
+530 PIGLLTVDEAAYAG
-544 AYKESKI
+544 AYKYSQE
-551 NKTYYLYNS
+551 NKTYYLYNA
-560 SITSYWWL
+560 SIKTRWWL
-568 SSPNFYYGSFAYWWR
+568 LSPFYFGSYAGNWY
-583 VNGSGGYIRDN
+583 VNYSNGYIYDDY
-594 FHAVDI
+594 V
-600 ADSSVAFR
+600 DSSYNIR

-614 KDIKFT
+614 NDVKFT
-620 GTGTSGDPYKI
+620 GTGTSTDAYKI

>member
-24 LTYAYFLTKIKGND
+24 LTYAYFLTKIKGNN

-84 KTVTNYG
+84 KRVTNYG
-91 VALENIE
+91 VSLENIE

-177 QSIDMNKRFSGKVNI
+177 QSVDMNKRFSGKVNI

-216 QTDDKNKMG
+216 QTD
-225 YAMYRET
+225 
-232 PSTKIGES
+232 STRTTLGSEVTTFTS
-240 IIYYNGN
+240 ISG
-247 VINKEV
+247 
-253 SEAGYTY
+253 
-260 DSLKVA
+260 A
-266 NSLEDAKD
+266 NEHVL
-274 FNNLIDT
+274 
-281 DNTKCVSDQI
+281 NTA
-291 NKYLRLG
+291 
-298 YGPTNPYNAK
+298 P
-308 IVGCENGKYIIQ
+308 
-320 VEDRSIESSLSVT
+320 
-333 EDDYGTSYYFRG
+333 DDYGTSYYFRG

-351 VNFANLTWRIV
+351 VNFADKVWRIV
-362 RINGDGTLRLI
+362 RINGDGTIRLI

-382 GNVIKTAFNTTAG
+382 GNVIKTAFNTNPN
-395 DNAYVG
+395 DNAPVG
-401 YMYGTPGSTTY
+401 YMYGTSGSTTY
-412 DATHENKNN
+412 DATHENKND
-421 STIKVAVDKWY
+421 SIIKIAVDKWY

-437 TNYSNYLADTLFCGD
+437 TNYANYLSDTLFCGD
-452 KTLAE
+452 KTLAGS
-457 DGIGGVTTQ
+457 GIGSNNTAK
-466 LGYGKN
+466 GYGTN
-472 ETYYSSIERLQYST
+472 ITYYSSTERFMYNS
-486 GTTDITTLTPTF
+486 GTTKITTSTPTL

-505 DNYSRYTTTKSI
+505 DNYSRYTTSKSI
-517 LPNGKETNGDLKY
+517 LPDGKETNGDLKY
-530 PIGLLTADEVAYAG
+530 PVGLLTADEVTYAG
-544 AYKESKI
+544 AYSNTQV
-551 NKTYYLYNS
+551 NKAYYLYNS
-560 SITSYWWL
+560 SITSDSWL
-568 SSPNFYYGSFAYWWR
+568 ISPYEFDSTVAIIFVISYSN
-583 VNGSGGYIRDN
+583 GYITAN
-594 FHAVDI
+594 YVAGS
-600 ADSSVAFR
+600 DSFR

-614 KDIKFT
+614 KGVKFS
-620 GTGTSGDPYKI
+620 GTGTSSDPYKI

>member
-1 MNRKQR
+1 MNRRQR
-7 LIVSVTGIFL
+7 IIISVTGIFI

-91 VALENIE
+91 VSLENIE

-177 QSIDMNKRFSGKVNI
+177 QSVDMNKRFSGKVNI

-210 INTAKN
+210 INTAKT
-216 QTDDKNKMG
+216 QTD
-225 YAMYRET
+225 
-232 PSTKIGES
+232 STRTTLGSEVTTFTS
-240 IIYYNGN
+240 ISG
-247 VINKEV
+247 
-253 SEAGYTY
+253 
-260 DSLKVA
+260 A
-266 NSLEDAKD
+266 NEHVL
-274 FNNLIDT
+274 
-281 DNTKCVSDQI
+281 NTA
-291 NKYLRLG
+291 L
-298 YGPTNPYNAK
+298 
-308 IVGCENGKYIIQ
+308 
-320 VEDRSIESSLSVT
+320 
-333 EDDYGTSYYFRG
+333 DDYGTSYYFRG

-351 VNFANLTWRIV
+351 VSFADKTWRIV
-362 RINGDGTLRLI
+362 RINGDGSIRLI

-382 GNVIKTAFNTTAG
+382 GNALTTAFNTNSN
-395 DNAYVG
+395 DNAYIG
-401 YMYGTPGSTTY
+401 YMYGTPGSATY
-412 DATHENKNN
+412 DATHENKND
-421 STIKVAVDKWY
+421 STIKIAVDKWY

-437 TNYSNYLADTLFCGD
+437 TNFSNYLSDTLFCGD
-452 KTLAE
+452 KTMAE
-457 DGIGGVTTQ
+457 SGVGSGNTIK
-466 LGYGKN
+466 GYGTNK
-472 ETYYSSIERLQYST
+472 TYYSAIERLRYST
-486 GTTDITTLTPTF
+486 GTTDITPSKPTL

-505 DNYSRYTTTKSI
+505 DNYSRYTTTKST
-517 LPNGKETNGDLKY
+517 LPDGKETNGNLKY
-530 PIGLLTADEVAYAG
+530 PIGLLSADEVAYAG
-544 AYKESKI
+544 AYKSDQT
-551 NKTYYLYNS
+551 NKSYYLYNS

-568 SSPNFYYGSFAYWWR
+568 SSPSNYYGSNAYEWYVSGSTGNINN
-583 VNGSGGYIRDN
+583 VN
-594 FHAVDI
+594 VDGTY
-600 ADSSVAFR
+600 AFR
-608 PTINLK
+608 PSINLK
-614 KDIKFT
+614 AELLINGGD
-620 GTGTSGDPYKI
+620 GTSLNPYTVKL
-631 VSE
+631 S

>member
-1 MNRKQR
+1 MSRKNK
-7 LIVSVTGIFL
+7 IIISVTGIIL

-210 INTAKN
+210 INTAKT
-216 QTDDKNKMG
+216 QTDSTRTTLG
-225 YAMYRET
+225 SEVTTFTSVSRET
-232 PSTKIGES
+232 EH
-240 IIYYNGN
+240 
-247 VINKEV
+247 V
-253 SEAGYTY
+253 
-260 DSLKVA
+260 L
-266 NSLEDAKD
+266 
-274 FNNLIDT
+274 
-281 DNTKCVSDQI
+281 NTA
-291 NKYLRLG
+291 
-298 YGPTNPYNAK
+298 P
-308 IVGCENGKYIIQ
+308 
-320 VEDRSIESSLSVT
+320 
-333 EDDYGTSYYFRG
+333 DDYGTSYYFRG

-351 VNFANLTWRIV
+351 VSFADKVWRIV
-362 RINGDGTLRLI
+362 RINGDGSIRLI

-382 GNVIKTAFNTTAG
+382 GNAINTAFNTNKD

-412 DATHENKNN
+412 DATHENKND
-421 STIKVAVDKWY
+421 STIKIAVDKWY

-457 DGIGGVTTQ
+457 SGIGGVTTQ
-466 LGYGKN
+466 LGYGTN
-472 ETYYSSIERLQYST
+472 QTYYSSTERLLYSS
-486 GTTDITTLTPTF
+486 GTTGLTTSIPTL
-498 KCAEKAN
+498 KCAEKTN
-505 DNYSRYTTTKSI
+505 DNYSRYTTTKGT
-517 LPNGKETNGDLKY
+517 LPNGKETNGNLKY

-544 AYKESKI
+544 AYKQKQI

-560 SITSYWWL
+560 SITSNVWFLASQQYDATNARTWY
-568 SSPNFYYGSFAYWWR
+568 SSPSEGF
-583 VNGSGGYIRDN
+583 IDN
-594 FHAVDI
+594 HYVYRLF
-600 ADSSVAFR
+600 AFR

-614 KDIKFT
+614 NNVKFS
-620 GTGTSGDPYKI
+620 GTGTSTDPYKI
-631 VSE
+631 VTE

>member
-1 MNRKQR
+1 MNRRQR
-7 LIVSVTGIFL
+7 IIISVTGIFL

-91 VALENIE
+91 VSLENIE

-135 CNGVSSETTYPSVG
+135 CNGVSSETTYPTVG

-210 INTAKN
+210 INTAKT
-216 QTDDKNKMG
+216 QTD
-225 YAMYRET
+225 
-232 PSTKIGES
+232 STRTTLGSEVTTFTSVSGE
-240 IIYYNGN
+240 NEH
-247 VINKEV
+247 V
-253 SEAGYTY
+253 
-260 DSLKVA
+260 L
-266 NSLEDAKD
+266 
-274 FNNLIDT
+274 
-281 DNTKCVSDQI
+281 NTA
-291 NKYLRLG
+291 
-298 YGPTNPYNAK
+298 P
-308 IVGCENGKYIIQ
+308 
-320 VEDRSIESSLSVT
+320 
-333 EDDYGTSYYFRG
+333 DDYGTSYYFRG

-351 VNFANLTWRIV
+351 VSFADKTWRIV
-362 RINGDGTLRLI
+362 RINGDGTIRLI
-373 LDDVAKDSS
+373 LDDVAKDTS
-382 GNVIKTAFNTTAG
+382 GSAIKTKFNTNSN

-412 DATHENKNN
+412 DATHENKND

-437 TNYSNYLADTLFCGD
+437 TNYANYLADTLFCGD
-452 KTLAE
+452 KTMAE
-457 DGIGGVTTQ
+457 SGVGLNNTAK
-466 LGYGKN
+466 GYGTN
-472 ETYYSSIERLQYST
+472 ITYYSSIKRLRYDT
-486 GTTDITTLTPTF
+486 GTTDITTSTPTL

-505 DNYSRYTTTKSI
+505 DNYSRYTTVKNT
-517 LPNGKETNGDLKY
+517 LPNGKETNGNLKY

-544 AYKESKI
+544 TYKYSQT
-551 NKTYYLYNS
+551 NKTYYLYSS
-560 SITSYWWL
+560 SITSHWWL
-568 SSPNFYYGSFAYWWR
+568 MSPSNYDGSLVYLWFNGYSYGSINY
-583 VNGSGGYIRDN
+583 YDIRN
-594 FHAVDI
+594 SF
-600 ADSSVAFR
+600 AFR

-614 KDIKFT
+614 ADIKFT
-620 GTGTSGDPYKI
+620 GTGTSTDAYKI

>member
-1 MNRKQR
+1 MNRRQR
-7 LIVSVTGIFL
+7 IIISVTGIFII
-17 VLLILVG
+17 LLILVG

-91 VALENIE
+91 VVLENIE

-177 QSIDMNKRFSGKVNI
+177 QSVDMNKRFSGKVNI

-216 QTDDKNKMG
+216 QTD
-225 YAMYRET
+225 
-232 PSTKIGES
+232 STRTTLGS
-240 IIYYNGN
+240 
-247 VINKEV
+247 EV
-253 SEAGYTY
+253 TTFTSTSG
-260 DSLKVA
+260 A
-266 NSLEDAKD
+266 NEHVL
-274 FNNLIDT
+274 
-281 DNTKCVSDQI
+281 NTA
-291 NKYLRLG
+291 
-298 YGPTNPYNAK
+298 P
-308 IVGCENGKYIIQ
+308 
-320 VEDRSIESSLSVT
+320 
-333 EDDYGTSYYFRG
+333 DDYGTSYYFRG

-351 VNFANLTWRIV
+351 VSFADKTWRIV
-362 RINGDGTLRLI
+362 RINGDGSIRLI
-373 LDDVAKDSS
+373 LDDVAKDTS
-382 GNVIKTAFNTTAG
+382 GNAIKTAFNATNS

-401 YMYGTPGSTTY
+401 YMYGTAGSTTY
-412 DATHENKNN
+412 EVTHENKND

-437 TNYSNYLADTLFCGD
+437 TNYANYLSDTLFCGD

-457 DGIGGVTTQ
+457 NGIGGVTKQ
-466 LGYGKN
+466 LGYGTNK
-472 ETYYSSIERLQYST
+472 TYYSSAERLTYSS
-486 GTTDITTLTPTF
+486 GTTDITPSKPTF
-498 KCAEKAN
+498 KCAEKAM
-505 DNYSRYTTTKSI
+505 DNYSRYTTTKGI

-544 AYKESKI
+544 AYKYNQT
-551 NKTYYLYNS
+551 NKAYYLYNS
-560 SITSYWWL
+560 SITSYWWFSAPNGCNG
-568 SSPNFYYGSFAYWWR
+568 SSAYIWNFHYMYGSLSF
-583 VNGSGGYIRDN
+583 N
-594 FHAVDI
+594 FVEY
-600 ADSSVAFR
+600 SFGFR

-614 KDIKFT
+614 QDIKFT
-620 GTGTSGDPYKI
+620 GTGTSSDPYKI
-631 VSE
+631 VME